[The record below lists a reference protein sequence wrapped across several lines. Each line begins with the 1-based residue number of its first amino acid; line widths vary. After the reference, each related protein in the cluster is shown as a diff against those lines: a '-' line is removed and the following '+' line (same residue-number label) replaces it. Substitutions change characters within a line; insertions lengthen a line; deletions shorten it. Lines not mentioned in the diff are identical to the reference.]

1 MTARSIISSDEV
13 RRIDGPM
20 APVLREMLVATI
32 LERGIASREFRAVD
46 VDKFIADHIEL
57 VPGGLLQAPAKPQR
71 PIRPIKSA

>member
-1 MTARSIISSDEV
+1 MTARSINSSDEV

-20 APVLREMLVATI
+20 APVLREMRVATI

-46 VDKFIADHIEL
+46 VDKFIADPVEL
-57 VPGGLLQAPAKPQR
+57 VLSGLLQAPAKPQR